1 MLCNDRQVYDF
12 LDALVGLGFL
22 EREGV
27 LETALY
33 SNSRDTDHFLDKNK
47 PTYLGGGLELGNSR
61 MYKMWGSLDEAL
73 RTGARQNDAENDED
87 MFD

>member
-1 MLCNDRQVYDF
+1 MCNDRQVYDF

-22 EREGV
+22 ERQGV

-33 SNSRDTDHFLDKNK
+33 SNSRDTDHFLDRNK

-61 MYKMWGSLDEAL
+61 IYKMWGCLGEAL
-73 RTGARQNDAENDED
+73 KTGERLNEGDN